1 MDIRLNPAVAAN
13 VGLRRNVAQP
23 SGSARLVARVDTSD
37 SQVVRE
43 VPVIQGPACPKNH
56 WERICRATGAAA
68 LAPRPPCSTLTTTTI
83 GFDVA
88 VAGTNPAYQASSCWP
103 LIWALPVAP

>member
-1 MDIRLNPAVAAN
+1 MNGSTALGLYEPAPPIPADAS
-13 VGLRRNVAQP
+13 VGLRGAGDPR
-23 SGSARLVARVDTSD
+23 ARVAEEPLGEDLPS
-37 SQVVRE
+37 
-43 VPVIQGPACPKNH
+43 
-56 WERICRATGAAA
+56 TGAAA
-68 LAPRPPCSTLTTTTI
+68 LAPNPPCSTVTTTTI